1 MASSR
6 TVALQSLPGDILT
19 MLPEYLHNIE
29 DYMNLSS
36 TCRAL
41 RNSMSN
47 PKPNTLLRLA
57 TASSRIFFRPSPH
70 FLVAATG
77 RELGNWARLS
87 DTNEQEFVGNLRIMN
102 LMK

>member
-1 MASSR
+1 MGSSR
-6 TVALQSLPGDILT
+6 NLTLRSLPGDILV

-41 RNSMSN
+41 RNNMSN
-47 PKPNTLLRLA
+47 PKPNILLKLA
-57 TASSRIFFRPSPH
+57 AASSRIFFRPSPH

-77 RELGNWARLS
+77 RELDN
-87 DTNEQEFVGNLRIMN
+87 
-102 LMK
+102 